1 MQAQMILETYTDL
14 MTKLD
19 DLPLAIQQAQT
30 ELTATRLDLDR
41 DEKAAKEIGES
52 LPPRGNNDSERK
64 ANKLADLKT
73 HVVYQRFSQSAD
85 ANRRSVAYQTDLV
98 EHLTRQF
105 TAVGYQAKLHAGLMA
120 YLASAGAV
128 SGATDIQFSMG
139 RNKVTNGAA
148 HMTAADAADLG
159 L

>member
-1 MQAQMILETYTDL
+1 MQAQQILEIYTDL

-19 DLPLAIQQAQT
+19 DLPLAIQQAQI

-41 DEKAAKEIGES
+41 DEKAAKEIGDTLRVE
-52 LPPRGNNDSERK
+52 GKNDEERK
-64 ANKLADLKT
+64 AAKVTTLKGHT
-73 HVVYQRFSQSAD
+73 VYQRFSQSAD

-98 EHLTRQF
+98 DHLTRQF

-128 SGATDIQFSMG
+128 SGVTDIQFSMG
-139 RNKVTNGAA
+139 RNKATNGAA